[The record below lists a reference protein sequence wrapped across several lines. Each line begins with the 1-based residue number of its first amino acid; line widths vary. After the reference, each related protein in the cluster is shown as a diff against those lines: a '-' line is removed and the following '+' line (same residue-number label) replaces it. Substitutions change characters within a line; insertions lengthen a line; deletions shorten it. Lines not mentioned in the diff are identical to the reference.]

1 MIMMMIMM
9 MIMLLLIVMM
19 INNETVSSQTN
30 WNTTHF
36 HEQNCHDRGMKNMFK
51 KHSTQY
57 LAMSPNQP

>member
-1 MIMMMIMM
+1 MMVMVMVT
-9 MIMLLLIVMM
+9 MLLLIMMM

-36 HEQNCHDRGMKNMFK
+36 HEQNCHDRRVKHMLKKN
-51 KHSTQY
+51 STQY